1 MSVLFAARFGI
12 DYFAK
17 LTIVASNDINED
29 TIHSLNQQVRA
40 HAACTRQ
47 SMLFSASLLIWKLYY
62 SVLNIL
68 VHHRHTLVVLWSVYK
83 AAVTCDQVICL
94 ECVTVTVRGKA
105 RLLVF
110 LARSQSR
117 RSRK

>member
-1 MSVLFAARFGI
+1 MPSVICVPIMSVLFVARFDI

-62 SVLNIL
+62 SVLNTQRELISEKSK
-68 VHHRHTLVVLWSVYK
+68 TLSKMLIN
-83 AAVTCDQVICL
+83 CIID
-94 ECVTVTVRGKA
+94 
-105 RLLVF
+105 
-110 LARSQSR
+110 
-117 RSRK
+117 

>member
-1 MSVLFAARFGI
+1 MSVLFVARFNI

-68 VHHRHTLVVLWSVYK
+68 VHHRHTLVVLWSS
-83 AAVTCDQVICL
+83 AHSGRAVVCL
-94 ECVTVTVRGKA
+94 
-105 RLLVF
+105 
-110 LARSQSR
+110 
-117 RSRK
+117 